1 MAVLRFAS
9 EEAKRACCDAAHLR
23 RAHSPEI
30 ARRISRRL
38 QQLEAMESLSDLQF
52 LPFDSVIREDGV
64 VEVAI
69 TEQLM
74 LLIQREESA
83 PERDQ
88 LMYQITINGL
98 EACSPAAKSS

>member
-1 MAVLRFAS
+1 MAILRFAS
-9 EEAKRACCDAAHLR
+9 EEAKRACCDAAHMR
-23 RAHSPEI
+23 RAHGPEV

-52 LPFDSVIREDGV
+52 LPFNSLIREDGV
-64 VEVAI
+64 VEVSI
-69 TEQLM
+69 TDQLM
-74 LLIQREESA
+74 LLIQRDASA

-98 EACSPAAKSS
+98 EARSPAAKSS